1 LFTRY
6 FLYTRQRPD
15 RREIRDEWIE
25 RVIRQPVAESIQMD
39 GRIRL
44 WARIPE
50 AGGKYLR
57 VVLLEDRRT
66 VHNAFFDRR
75 FRETQ

>member
-57 VVLLEDRRT
+57 GFCLKTGEQSIMPS
-66 VHNAFFDRR
+66 FDRR
-75 FRETQ
+75 FREIQ